1 MFLLNRI
8 FDENEEEI
16 LRGIYLFLKF
26 VPEEVYCNLDANKMF
41 DFGQLLEGIYVLREK
56 DWLDKFG
63 GMRNP
68 ISCVS
73 VTDCKMILLGHL

>member
-8 FDENEEEI
+8 FDENEEV

-41 DFGQLLEGIYVLREK
+41 DFGQLLEGICFEREGLARQIWRNEKSNLLRIA
-56 DWLDKFG
+56 
-63 GMRNP
+63 P
-68 ISCVS
+68 IV
-73 VTDCKMILLGHL
+73 K

>member
-8 FDENEEEI
+8 FDENEEV

-41 DFGQLLEGIYVLREK
+41 DFGQLLEGICFEREGLARQIWRNEKSNLLR
-56 DWLDKFG
+56 
-63 GMRNP
+63 
-68 ISCVS
+68 I
-73 VTDCKMILLGHL
+73 GHRL

>member
-41 DFGQLLEGIYVLREK
+41 DFGQLLEGLCFEREGLARQIWRNEKSNLLR
-56 DWLDKFG
+56 
-63 GMRNP
+63 
-68 ISCVS
+68 I
-73 VTDCKMILLGHL
+73 GHRL

>member
-41 DFGQLLEGIYVLREK
+41 DFGQLLECICFERERLARQIWRNEKSNLLR
-56 DWLDKFG
+56 
-63 GMRNP
+63 
-68 ISCVS
+68 I
-73 VTDCKMILLGHL
+73 GHRL

>member
-8 FDENEEEI
+8 FDENEEV

-41 DFGQLLEGIYVLREK
+41 DFDQLLEGICFEREGLARQIWRNEKSNLLR
-56 DWLDKFG
+56 
-63 GMRNP
+63 
-68 ISCVS
+68 I
-73 VTDCKMILLGHL
+73 GHRL